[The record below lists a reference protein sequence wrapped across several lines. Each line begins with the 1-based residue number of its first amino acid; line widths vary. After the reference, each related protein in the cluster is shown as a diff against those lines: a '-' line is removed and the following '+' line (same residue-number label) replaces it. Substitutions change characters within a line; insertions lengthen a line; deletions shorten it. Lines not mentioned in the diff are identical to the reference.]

1 MNTLST
7 AFIVFFT
14 ITLGMGFGVATGY
27 LIITAVLNLFAR
39 KAEPSKPEPALVAQ
53 GVSGD

>member
-39 KAEPSKPEPALVAQ
+39 KPEPSKPEPTLVVQ